1 MKLHE
6 LSWQM
11 LLLGQHCYLDTTDEC
26 YFIDEY
32 DSFNGTGMK
41 PQILSLKRGNE
52 SAIVGLTQQ
61 LASALPLEW
70 CTNYTF
76 VPMPASSGATSP
88 LRLLLGRL
96 HVEDT
101 RDLLMQIED
110 TPSSHNGW
118 RPTPQERAKFLR
130 LNELE
135 VDPEPEAVVIVDDVL
150 ATGSHFRAAKM
161 ILRQRW
167 PHMRVI
173 GVLLARACWPPG
185 IGTRLVGVHR
195 KAGPSGISRARTHSE
210 SVALRQRRT

>member
-1 MKLHE
+1 VKLHQ
-6 LSWQM
+6 LSWQT
-11 LLLGQHCYLDTTDEC
+11 LLLGEHCYLDTTDEC
-26 YFIDEY
+26 YFTDEY

-41 PQILSLKRGNE
+41 PKILSLKRGNE
-52 SAIVGLTQQ
+52 SAIVALARQ

-70 CTNYTF
+70 STNYTF
-76 VPMPASSGATSP
+76 VPMPASSGAANP
-88 LRLLLGRL
+88 LRSMLGRL

-101 RDLLMQIED
+101 RDLLIQIED

-118 RPTPQERAKFLR
+118 RPTPQERAKLLR

-167 PHMRVI
+167 PYMRVI
-173 GVLLARACWPPG
+173 GVLLARVSSWRRGSLSTWNPPFQ
-185 IGTRLVGVHR
+185 
-195 KAGPSGISRARTHSE
+195 
-210 SVALRQRRT
+210 RQ